1 MIKTKG
7 TPILFRLF
15 GMTLF
20 ILLVGFLLI
29 YALLGTPE
37 NDVFF
42 AGLLVL
48 LSMAVAITFSVYQAV
63 FAPLRRL
70 SYRIIEIAGGDLS
83 GRCDETAIDE
93 IGIIAEG
100 FNRFAGKMIALVPQ
114 SFSAIQNVSS
124 TASKVMAGS
133 REIMQGAATSVDTI
147 ESTAAHIDAMNAN
160 IQNLAATSSKLA
172 ALSRESTEAIHQMAS
187 AVENIDKNTTF
198 LVASV
203 DENATEILSMSSDI
217 RKIDDSVGQLLT
229 ETESTSAS
237 MIEMDQ
243 SLQGTQINILE
254 MAELAK
260 EVNTNADFVRKKV
273 ELTQNSIRGI
283 KDFSREIY
291 EDVRDLEKQ
300 TGNIGRF
307 LDVIDD
313 MADQT
318 NLLALNAEIIAAQ
331 EGEHGRSFS
340 VVANEIKELAER
352 TASSTQEIHEIIRAL
367 QSEARRSVEAI
378 EMGDKRIDDCVQ
390 MSKSSQE
397 ALERIYDS
405 IHRSTQRTTMVV
417 NTIEEQS
424 KVIRMV
430 GTSMRGMD
438 NMVRDVAKATSEQNR
453 KSERIIESAYR
464 MKSIT
469 ESLEGAMVPHSKG
482 MQKVRMAADGVWR
495 MAREIAKETLNQ
507 KGQSEEIVRAMG
519 QMKAVTRETVE
530 TVGMM
535 GGSVEELIEQAR
547 ILEKETA
554 LSKVNYR

>member
-1 MIKTKG
+1 MIKTRR
-7 TPILFRLF
+7 TTLLFQLF
-15 GMTLF
+15 GITLF
-20 ILLVGFLLI
+20 TLAVGF
-29 YALLGTPE
+29 ALLGT
-37 NDVFF
+37 FF
-42 AGLLVL
+42 GASGGGFFSIGLIAIIGMAGI
-48 LSMAVAITFSVYQAV
+48 ITFFTYQ
-63 FAPLRRL
+63 FILFPLKML
-70 SYRIIEIAGGDLS
+70 SYRIGEIVEGDID
-83 GRCDETAIDE
+83 GRCDETAGNE
-93 IGIIAEG
+93 VGAIASG
-100 FNRFAGKMIALVPQ
+100 FNRFAERICALVPQ
-114 SFSAIQNVSS
+114 SFSAVQDVSS
-124 TASKVMAGS
+124 TASKIMVGS
-133 REIMQGAATSVDTI
+133 REIMEGAAISVDTI
-147 ESTAAHIDAMNAN
+147 ELTSSYIEAMNAN
-160 IQNLAATSSKLA
+160 IQNVATTASTLA
-172 ALSRESTEAIHQMAS
+172 ALSRESTEAIHQMGS

-243 SLQGTQINILE
+243 SLQGTQMNILE

-340 VVANEIKELAER
+340 VVANEIKELSER

-378 EMGDKRIDDCVQ
+378 EKGNKQIDDCMQ

-405 IHRSTQRTTMVV
+405 ISRATQRTTMVV

-424 KVIRMV
+424 KVVRMV

-438 NMVRDVAKATSEQNR
+438 NMVRDVAKATSDQNR
-453 KSERIIESAYR
+453 KSEKIIESAYR

-482 MQKVRMAADGVWR
+482 MQKVRAAADGVWR
-495 MAREIAKETLNQ
+495 MARDIAKETFNQ
-507 KGQSEEIVRAMG
+507 KGQSEEIVRAIG
-519 QMKAVTRETVE
+519 QMKAVTRDTVE
-530 TVGMM
+530 TISMM
-535 GGSVEELIEQAR
+535 GSSVEGLIEQAKV
-547 ILEKETA
+547 LEKEMS
-554 LSKVNYR
+554 LSKLNH